1 MGDKRRLTAR
11 FDDEAFGED
20 LAHATPAGREVG
32 ELERARVE
40 REGLALDELK
50 ACEAEARDGTR
61 LVG

>member
-20 LAHATPAGREVG
+20 LAHATRAGREVG

-40 REGLALDELK
+40 RGP
-50 ACEAEARDGTR
+50 GP
-61 LVG
+61 

>member
-40 REGLALDELK
+40 REGWPL
-50 ACEAEARDGTR
+50 TS
-61 LVG
+61 